1 MKKIFVVVIA
11 AGAAGCSSMIPPEV
25 QTEFSKTLT
34 PECMQ
39 LFADIRYQKRTK
51 DILTPNPVFAISVGK
66 NKNKSAMVCGMSA
79 ANASSNFNRS
89 QALLT
94 CEQVRETY
102 MLDNPKSVMEPCEV
116 FAEGYRIIY
125 KTNEAAELRDS
136 MKTLAS
142 PQSQ

>member
-1 MKKIFVVVIA
+1 MRKIILLMTA
-11 AGAAGCSSMIPPEV
+11 AGVAGCSSMIPPEV
-25 QTEFSKTLT
+25 ETEFSKTLT
-34 PECMQ
+34 PECMK

-125 KTNEAAELRDS
+125 KSEEAEQLRDS
-136 MKTLAS
+136 MKTLAA
-142 PQSQ
+142 PQNQ